1 MAHPSDAL
9 PKDVYI
15 LSGSNTLSFDNGKAV
30 YAINNPTASA
40 ITAACIGSIY
50 TYQTNAYKPVAT
62 AQNIAVQPGATVYGR
77 FTSVTGAG
85 LLCYAS

>member
-30 YAINNPTASA
+30 YAINNPTDSA

-50 TYQTNAYKPVAT
+50 TYQAGVYAPTT
-62 AQNIAVQPGATVYGR
+62 ASQNISVQPGATIYGR
-77 FTSVTGAG
+77 FTSVTGGG